1 MLEFILIGLSLSMD
15 AFAVSVSSAACSKN
29 LSRYH
34 MVRAAFAFGLFQ
46 FLMPLAGW
54 FLGATFS
61 SLIGS
66 FDHWIA
72 FGLLAL
78 VGGKML
84 VEAIKEWMEEK
95 KTGAQCP
102 AGEEAKKRDLSSKRI
117 VFALAIATSI
127 DALAVGMSFAVIG
140 QPAMEPSVV
149 IGLVTLVV
157 CLFGFFFGKKIGTL
171 LGRYAQI
178 AGGIVLIGIGAR
190 ILVSHLVGNI

>member
-72 FGLLAL
+72 FGLLAI

-84 VEAIKEWMEEK
+84 VEAIKDWMEEK
-95 KTGAQCP
+95 ATGEQCP
-102 AGEEAKKRDLSSKRI
+102 TGEEAKKRDLSSKRI
-117 VFALAIATSI
+117 VFALAVATSI
-127 DALAVGMSFAVIG
+127 DALAVGMSFAIIG
-140 QPAMEPSVV
+140 QPALEPSVV

-190 ILVSHLVGNI
+190 ILISHLVGHI

>member
-1 MLEFILIGLSLSMD
+1 MLEFILIGVSLSMD

-29 LSRYH
+29 LTRYH

-61 SLIGS
+61 GFIGS

-84 VEAIKEWMEEK
+84 VEAIQEWKDDPETEGHCP
-95 KTGAQCP
+95 TGD
-102 AGEEAKKRDLSSKRI
+102 EAKKRDITSKRI
-117 VFALAIATSI
+117 VFALAVATSI

-140 QPAMEPSVV
+140 QPALEPSVV

-157 CLFGFFFGKKIGTL
+157 CLLGFFFGKRIGTL

-178 AGGIVLIGIGAR
+178 AGGIVLVGIGAR
-190 ILVSHLVGNI
+190 ILISHLVGHL